1 MTFRLSQN
9 MAVRVTILIMG
20 IATYLTQTGMPAQ
33 ADQPDIVQ
41 PVPLFDNLGTL
52 HHPITTMDAR
62 AQAYFDQGLRLIYAF
77 NHGEAIRSFEQAA
90 RIDPDAAMAYWG
102 IAYALGP
109 NINAPMDREQE
120 RRAYEAIQKAKAKAA
135 HVTPRERAYINA
147 LAVRYS
153 IAPDADRAALD
164 AAYAGKMRA
173 LYQDDPSDTDAATMF
188 AEALM
193 DMRPWA
199 YWTPDG
205 QPKPGTTE
213 ILSVLE
219 QTLQRSP
226 NHIGACHYYIHAVEA
241 WQPARALPCAE
252 RLPGLAP
259 GAGHLVHMPSHIY
272 IRVGRYDKAVERNAH
287 AVSADHHY
295 FEGPHV
301 SGIYKA
307 GYYPHNIHFLWAALT
322 MQGRSADAL
331 KAARDLTQTVSIETV
346 LQAPEIEF
354 YIPIPWLALARFG
367 HWDDVLR
374 EPSPP
379 ADLVYSR
386 ALWHY
391 ARGLA
396 FVAKGQLGQAEG
408 ERRQLED
415 IASAMPAERIIGLN
429 SAAVL
434 LRIAS
439 QVLSGQMAAK
449 NGQPN
454 QAIAHLQEVVQLQD
468 TLRYS
473 EPPDWYYPVRESLGR
488 VLLRAGRAGEAER
501 MFREELSRT
510 PESPWSLDGL
520 ARSLR
525 VQKKEQAAAAVEERF
540 RRAWMVADVEFEPA
554 RFEAFMAV
562 GPSAET
568 KQNHH

>member
-1 MTFRLSQN
+1 
-9 MAVRVTILIMG
+9 
-20 IATYLTQTGMPAQ
+20 
-33 ADQPDIVQ
+33 
-41 PVPLFDNLGTL
+41 
-52 HHPITTMDAR
+52 
-62 AQAYFDQGLRLIYAF
+62 
-77 NHGEAIRSFEQAA
+77 
-90 RIDPDAAMAYWG
+90 
-102 IAYALGP
+102 
-109 NINAPMDREQE
+109 
-120 RRAYEAIQKAKAKAA
+120 
-135 HVTPRERAYINA
+135 
-147 LAVRYS
+147 VRYS

-226 NHIGACHYYIHAVEA
+226 DHIGACHYYIHAVEA

-454 QAIAHLQEVVQLQD
+454 QAIAHLQEAVQLQD

-525 VQKKEQAAAAVEERF
+525 AQKKEQAAAAVEERF

-568 KQNHH
+568 NQNHH